1 MCRDTGGAYNR
12 GGIIL
17 CVATQEGVYPSHE
30 GYTPLCVATQQG
42 VYDNLLCRD
51 TGGGP
56 LVWGY
61 TPSTH
66 FDDVQSNENCSNRDN
81 RMH

>member
-51 TGGGP
+51 TRGGIP
-56 LVWGY
+56 LAWGVY
-61 TPSTH
+61 TLCVAT
-66 FDDVQSNENCSNRDN
+66 QQGE
-81 RMH
+81 

>member
-30 GYTPLCVATQQG
+30 GYTPLCVATQKG

-51 TGGGP
+51 TGEGIPLAWGVYPLLCRDTEGGI
-56 LVWGY
+56 
-61 TPSTH
+61 
-66 FDDVQSNENCSNRDN
+66 R
-81 RMH
+81 

>member
-30 GYTPLCVATQQG
+30 GYPPLCVATQQG

-51 TGGGP
+51 TGGGIPPMQGVYP
-56 LVWGY
+56 LL
-61 TPSTH
+61 
-66 FDDVQSNENCSNRDN
+66 CRDTEGGI
-81 RMH
+81 R

>member
-42 VYDNLLCRD
+42 VYDNLLRVYDNLLCRD
-51 TGGGP
+51 TGGGIP
-56 LVWGY
+56 LAWGVY
-61 TPSTH
+61 PLL
-66 FDDVQSNENCSNRDN
+66 CRDTEGGT
-81 RMH
+81 R

>member
-51 TGGGP
+51 TRRGIP
-56 LVWGY
+56 L
-61 TPSTH
+61 
-66 FDDVQSNENCSNRDN
+66 Q
-81 RMH
+81 

>member
-42 VYDNLLCRD
+42 VYDIFCVA
-51 TGGGP
+51 TQEGVYPPCEG
-56 LVWGY
+56 
-61 TPSTH
+61 
-66 FDDVQSNENCSNRDN
+66 
-81 RMH
+81 